1 MSTIAQTGGICTQK
15 GKVGYGFILL
25 YTLAFFG
32 LWLALLTPV
41 IISIALRIE
50 ALDPANK
57 EANLSFV
64 LGIGAIAAMVINP
77 IAGYFSDRTKGAF
90 GKRRPWMIAGSLV
103 ALVGIYMMAVG
114 DLTTLFIGLLITQA
128 GYNAVL
134 AAITAVLP
142 DQVPEE
148 QRGLVSGILGICLPV
163 AVLAGIKLTE
173 MANGDVFNM
182 FMWPGYVALATVILF
197 CFVLKDDVLVPGAMP
212 KQSFVDFVKGFWIS
226 PRIAPD
232 FTWAFVSRFM
242 VFIGIAVLITYQVYY
257 MIDVLKIAPDDIP
270 GYMVT
275 ATLWTT
281 VTTVVGSLLAGWASD
296 FFNRRKIFV
305 WLSAVLCAVSL
316 VQIGY
321 ATTFEAFLWGMAI
334 NGLGQGIY
342 LAVDLALV
350 TDVLPNPDDAA
361 KDLGIFN
368 IASAMPQS
376 LAPAVAPAILA
387 IGAVSGESNYSA
399 LFLASGIFSILG
411 AIAVFMIKK
420 AR

>member
-1 MSTIAQTGGICTQK
+1 MTTIAQAGGAGSHK
-15 GKVGYGFILL
+15 ERVGYGFIFM
-25 YTLAFFG
+25 YTLAFFS

-57 EANLSFV
+57 ESNLAFV
-64 LGIGAIAAMVINP
+64 LGIGAIVAMVVNP
-77 IAGYFSDRTKGAF
+77 LAGYFSDRTKGQF
-90 GKRRPWMIAGSLV
+90 GKRRPWLILGSVV
-103 ALVGIYMMAVG
+103 ALFGLYLMAVG
-114 DLTTLFIGLLITQA
+114 NLTMLFIGLLITQA

-148 QRGLVSGILGICLPV
+148 QRGIVSGILGICLPV

-173 MANGDVFNM
+173 LADGNVFNM
-182 FMWPGYVALATVILF
+182 FMWPGYIALASMVLF
-197 CFVLKDDVLVPGAMP
+197 CLVLKDDVLVPGTMP
-212 KQSFVDFVKGFWIS
+212 KQTLGEFVKGFWIS
-226 PRIAPD
+226 PRVAPD
-232 FTWAFVSRFM
+232 FTWAFTSRFL

-257 MIDVLKIAPDDIP
+257 MIDVLKISADDIP
-270 GYMVT
+270 SYMVT
-275 ATLWTT
+275 AMFWTT

-296 FFNRRKIFV
+296 YFNRRKIFV
-305 WLSAVLCAVSL
+305 WLSALLCAISL

-350 TDVLPNPDDAA
+350 TDVLPNPDNAA

-376 LAPAVAPAILA
+376 LAPAIAPAILA
-387 IGAVSGESNYSA
+387 IGAVNGESNYTA
-399 LFLASGIFSILG
+399 LFVASGIFSILG
-411 AIAVFMIKK
+411 AAAVFMIKK